1 MQTILRHAAAPTLFA
16 LAMAW
21 SPASAWAGPADEAR
35 AQLRNAEQRAA
46 DAEARIRDIVRDI
59 ANSGS
64 QQTTIE
70 LNKQLKHYEKVRADA
85 QFDIVQARLRLDNLV
100 RQDKQLQAD
109 ISAFRGAIDAFVRE
123 RSTLDGQI
131 QDHNRD
137 AAEQRAAV
145 TRFNSLPA
153 NQRTQAEA
161 DRLNRWRDLV
171 DSRART
177 LNGRRAELENRRQE
191 LLRWEGDIKRRAAD
205 VGR

>member
-1 MQTILRHAAAPTLFA
+1 
-16 LAMAW
+16 
-21 SPASAWAGPADEAR
+21 
-35 AQLRNAEQRAA
+35 
-46 DAEARIRDIVRDI
+46 
-59 ANSGS
+59 
-64 QQTTIE
+64 
-70 LNKQLKHYEKVRADA
+70 
-85 QFDIVQARLRLDNLV
+85 
-100 RQDKQLQAD
+100 
-109 ISAFRGAIDAFVRE
+109 
-123 RSTLDGQI
+123 
-131 QDHNRD
+131 
-137 AAEQRAAV
+137 V